1 MKTYEQA
8 LFDVHKSLIDDIE
21 YKASYKDSGY
31 IAGMLDAARIVLNI
45 MKNETFKKEDQ
56 QND

>member
-8 LFDVHKSLIDDIE
+8 LFDVHKALLVNIDSKIP
-21 YKASYKDSGY
+21 YKDSEY
-31 IAGMLDAARIVLNI
+31 IEGMLDAARIVLNM
-45 MKNETFKKEDQ
+45 MKNETFKKEDE

>member
-8 LFDVHKSLIDDIE
+8 LFDVHKVLIDDIE
-21 YKASYKDSGY
+21 YKMAYKEQEY
-31 IAGMLDAARIVLNI
+31 IMGMLDAARIVLNM
-45 MKNETFKKEDQ
+45 MKNETIKKEDE

>member
-8 LFDVHKSLIDDIE
+8 LFDVHKSLLVNIDSKIP
-21 YKASYKDSGY
+21 YKDSGY
-31 IAGMLDAARIVLNI
+31 IAGMLDAARIVLNM
-45 MKNETFKKEDQ
+45 MKNETFKKEDE

>member
-8 LFDVHKSLIDDIE
+8 LFDVHKSLLVNIDSKIP
-21 YKASYKDSGY
+21 YKDSEY
-31 IAGMLDAARIVLNI
+31 ILGMLDAARIVLN
-45 MKNETFKKEDQ
+45 MMKKEADNKGDE

>member
-8 LFDVHKSLIDDIE
+8 LFDVHKSLLVNIDSKIP
-21 YKASYKDSGY
+21 YKDSEY
-31 IAGMLDAARIVLNI
+31 IEGMLDAARIVLNM
-45 MKNETFKKEDQ
+45 MKNETFKKEDE